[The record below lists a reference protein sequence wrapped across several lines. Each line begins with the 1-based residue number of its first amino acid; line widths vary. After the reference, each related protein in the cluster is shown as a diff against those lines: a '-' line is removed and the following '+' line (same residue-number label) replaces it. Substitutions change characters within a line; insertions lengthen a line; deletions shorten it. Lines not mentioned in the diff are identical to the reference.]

1 MLISS
6 WFNYS
11 YQIMYD
17 DWARTAY
24 EKNNYL
30 IPSYNGEFWLT
41 EIIRD
46 IEFHR
51 TPESRLKLL
60 EKDSN
65 E

>member
-1 MLISS
+1 
-6 WFNYS
+6 
-11 YQIMYD
+11 MYD
-17 DWARTAY
+17 DWARTSY

-30 IPSYNGEFWLT
+30 IPSYNGEFWLA